1 MTTPRSYLF
10 VPGRMPDR
18 FAKAAGSGADAIIL
32 DLEDAVGP
40 DSKSEARD
48 HVAQWFGSGG
58 TGLVRINGAETPWF
72 DDDLAALSSC
82 DVSAVMV
89 PKATPES
96 LSAVA
101 EKLPGRALVA
111 LIETAEGLAALRR
124 SVTCPGVTRLAFGN
138 LDFGADTRIPG
149 TGPVLDP
156 VRFEIVLASRLGG
169 LVSPVDGVT
178 PELKDAGILA
188 DEVARSRM
196 RGFGAKLCIHPA
208 QVAFTNDGFTPSEAE
223 VDWASRV
230 LSALST
236 ASGSVVQVDGKM
248 VDRPVIERA
257 RQVLA
262 DAGQAPRG
270 YR

>member
-10 VPGRMPDR
+10 VPGRMPER
-18 FAKAAGSGADAIIL
+18 FSKAAGSGADAIIL

-40 DSKSEARD
+40 NSKSEARD
-48 HVAQWFGSGG
+48 HVVQWFGSGG
-58 TGLVRINGAETPWF
+58 TGLVRINGVDTPWF
-72 DDDLAALSSC
+72 DDDLAALASC

-101 EKLPGRALVA
+101 GKLPGRALIA

-124 SVTCPGVTRLAFGN
+124 SATCSGVIRLAFGN

-156 VRFEIVLASRLGG
+156 ARFEIVLASRLGG
-169 LVSPVDGVT
+169 LVPPVDGVT
-178 PELKDAGILA
+178 PELKDSGILT

-196 RGFGAKLCIHPA
+196 LGFGAKLCIHPA

-223 VDWASRV
+223 VEWASRV
-230 LSALST
+230 LSALSA
-236 ASGSVVQVDGKM
+236 ASGSVAQVDGKM

-262 DAGQAPRG
+262 DVGKATQ
-270 YR
+270 

>member
-1 MTTPRSYLF
+1 MKTPRSYLF

-18 FAKAAGSGADAIIL
+18 FVKAAKSGSDAIIL

-40 DSKSEARD
+40 EAKPEARD
-48 HVAQWFGSGG
+48 HVVDWFGKGG
-58 TGLVRINGAETPWF
+58 KGLVRINGADTPWF
-72 DDDLAALSSC
+72 DDDLAVLSAC

-111 LIETAEGLAALRR
+111 LIETAEGLATLRR
-124 SVTCPGVTRLAFGN
+124 SVTCASVTRLAFGN

-149 TGPVLDP
+149 TGSVLDP
-156 VRFEIVLASRLGG
+156 ARFEIVLASRLGG
-169 LVSPVDGVT
+169 LVPPVDGVT
-178 PELKDAGILA
+178 PEIKDAGVLA
-188 DEVARSRM
+188 DEVARSRLL
-196 RGFGAKLCIHPA
+196 GFGAKLCIHPA
-208 QVAFTNDGFTPSEAE
+208 QVALTNDGFTPSEAE

-230 LSALST
+230 LSALSA

-262 DAGQAPRG
+262 DVGQATQ
-270 YR
+270 